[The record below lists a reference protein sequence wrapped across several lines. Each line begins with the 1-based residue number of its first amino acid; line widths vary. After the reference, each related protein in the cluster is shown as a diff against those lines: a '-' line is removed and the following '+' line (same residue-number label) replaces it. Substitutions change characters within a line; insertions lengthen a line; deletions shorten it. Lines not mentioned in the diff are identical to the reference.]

1 MFTDS
6 SQPEPPASPE
16 PEPPQ
21 SELCNCGVAQQSA
34 SGNRI
39 IDGDNTSEDEYP
51 WQAFLVIKKHNGKR
65 ISCGGSLISN
75 QHILTAAHCT
85 EHASEGGISAFLGE
99 HDIRYR
105 LGHDVTISKVTDHP
119 DYNPFTLDS
128 DLSILTLSSP
138 VTFSPSVL
146 PVCLPG
152 YVNKSYQGEVATV
165 TGWGHTISGNESSG
179 ASVLQEVDVTV
190 WSNNDCRKAYHN
202 RGIERYSYNND
213 QSQ

>member
-1 MFTDS
+1 MFTDGES
-6 SQPEPPASPE
+6 SQPKPPTP
-16 PEPPQ
+16 PKPQPPQ
-21 SELCNCGVAQQSA
+21 SELCNCGVAQHSA

-39 IDGDNTSEDEYP
+39 IGGDKASENEYP
-51 WQAFLVIKKHNGKR
+51 WQAYLVIKKHNGKK

-99 HDIRYR
+99 HDIRYK

-119 DYNPFTLDS
+119 DYNPSNLDN
-128 DLSILTLSSP
+128 DLSILTLASA

-165 TGWGHTISGNESSG
+165 TGWGNTISGDDRSG
-179 ASVLQEVDVTV
+179 AFVLQEVNVTV
-190 WSNNDCRKAYHN
+190 WSNFQCRKAWMNHG
-202 RGIERYSYNND
+202 RIQR
-213 QSQ
+213 